1 MRGMYNAAL
10 DAASRDAL
18 MRIDRQT
25 PPREAVLSPAFVR
38 VIAAN
43 FCFFLTFAS
52 FFLLPLHIRALGGS
66 ERTIGL
72 VMGTAGVAGLAV
84 VLVAGWLLDRF
95 GRRPFLLGGL
105 ATMSLSSLAFL
116 WIDRIGPALFLVRG
130 VQGLAFAAG
139 FNAASTLAVELAPV
153 ARRVTALG
161 LFGVSTLTTHAIAPA
176 LGEVLVAHA
185 GFPALFVAAAACSAV
200 GFIVALPLNPP
211 PLHLHRS
218 SARLEPTRALLAAFA
233 TIACC
238 GIAFGSV
245 ITYVP
250 TFVADEHLGRVG
262 VFFLSYTTAAVLS
275 RVFGGQLGDTLERRT
290 VILPMIGLLTVSIA
304 SLAMIHTV
312 AMLAMVGMAFG
323 LAQGLS
329 YPTLNAF
336 AIDQTGATRLG
347 RVQTLYNGAFNLGT
361 TSGSM
366 LFGPVVQAYGH
377 RPMFGCAAGV
387 AALAFAI
394 FQLGS
399 RGALP
404 AASPTATSLDSVTT
418 AAD

>member
-10 DAASRDAL
+10 DAASRGAH
-18 MRIDRQT
+18 MRTESQS
-25 PPREAVLSPAFVR
+25 PSREPVLSPPFVR

-52 FFLLPLHIRALGGS
+52 FFLLPLHVRALGGS
-66 ERTIGL
+66 EKTIGL

-105 ATMSLSSLAFL
+105 AAMSLSSLAFL
-116 WIDRIGPALFLVRG
+116 WIDRIGPALFVVRA

-153 ARRVTALG
+153 ARRAAALG
-161 LFGVSTLTTHAIAPA
+161 LFGVSTLTTHALAPA
-176 LGEVLVAHA
+176 LGEMLVARA
-185 GFPALFVAAAACSAV
+185 GFPALFVAAAVCSAV
-200 GFIVALPLNPP
+200 GLVVALPLDPA

-218 SARLEPTRALLAAFA
+218 SARLRPTRALWAIFA

-262 VFFLSYTTAAVLS
+262 VFFLSYTSAAVLS
-275 RVFGGQLGDTLERRT
+275 RVFGGGLGDALERRT
-290 VILPMIGLLTVSIA
+290 VILPMLGLLTVSIA
-304 SLAMIHTV
+304 ALAVVHAV
-312 AMLAMVGMAFG
+312 ATLALAGVAFG

-336 AIDQTGATRLG
+336 AIDQTGTDRLG

-394 FQLGS
+394 FRVGTR
-399 RGALP
+399 RGLRTAR
-404 AASPTATSLDSVTT
+404 ATATSLDSVTT